1 MRVLAQQ
8 HDTVD
13 ALCYRHLGSTAGVVE
28 QVLELNPSLAAQ
40 GPFLPQGTEV
50 VLPDITTTTASAQQA
65 LVQLWD

>member
-28 QVLELNPSLAAQ
+28 RVLEMNPGLAAQ

-50 VLPDITTTTASAQQA
+50 VLPDITTTASAQQA